1 MKKTLLA
8 FLMMHS
14 ALSFANAA
22 EPNKSNG
29 QGMVKLTVTTDENG
43 DIASVVSSDKQYDPS
58 AWHIR
63 DLSGYTNIRN
73 APNGKVCMRLKAN
86 TQYDI
91 YTDRESKGWLRMVS
105 CYNLREGYWIRF
117 HDSSTGT
124 YWIAKSVLY

>member
-1 MKKTLLA
+1 MKKSFFT
-8 FLMMHS
+8 LMMMLF
-14 ALSFANAA
+14 AVSFANAS
-22 EPNKSNG
+22 ETEG
-29 QGMVKLTVTTDENG
+29 QGTVKLTVTTDENG
-43 DIASVVSSDKQYDPS
+43 DIASVISSDVQYDPS

-63 DLSGYTNIRN
+63 NISGMTNIRN

-105 CYNLREGYWIRF
+105 CYNLDEGYWVRF

-124 YWIAKSVLY
+124 YWIAKSTVY